1 MLSTIR
7 KSKIYGTIF
16 VVSLAAAALV
26 AVGCEQQT
34 TQEPATV
41 PATVDVTEPEPVV
54 PTTPA
59 PTPEPAP
66 VEPAPSVPT
75 APPMPPEV
83 PDPEP
88 EEPPMDDIVVTV
100 DSDGTTEKEPIVFE
114 IINLTAVKRVL
125 YSDEEYGIE
134 LRYPEY
140 LDIGDNPQTFG
151 LDLKGTVFIDA
162 EGAQASVSIA
172 YDNLSDRI
180 EKLADRFGIGGLGG
194 LGSLVSSIAGDLQTY
209 TDVITQYLEQ
219 ELELSLEITP
229 EVDLMLGGLNAAQV
243 TYTKDNLKVTHIW
256 TVKDDRVYI
265 LTYAAAMATYDE
277 SLYLFNNIV
286 DSFKFR

>member
-16 VVSLAAAALV
+16 VVFLATAALV

-54 PTTPA
+54 PTTP
-59 PTPEPAP
+59 EPAP
-66 VEPAPSVPT
+66 VEPAPSVPPT
-75 APPMPPEV
+75 PPMPPEV
-83 PDPEP
+83 PEPEPEP
-88 EEPPMDDIVVTV
+88 EEPPMDEQVYVITDV
-100 DSDGTTEKEPIVFE
+100 TTEVIPLMVVVVEDE
-114 IINLTAVKRVL
+114 L
-125 YSDEEYGIE
+125 YSDEDYGIE

-151 LDLKGTVFIDA
+151 LDLKGTVFIDT

-180 EKLADRFGIGGLGG
+180 EKLADKAGLDVFDDVVE
-194 LGSLVSSIAGDLQTY
+194 SDLRIY
-209 TDVITQYLEQ
+209 TNAITKYLEQ
-219 ELELSLEITP
+219 ELELSVEITP
-229 EVDLMLGGLNAAQV
+229 EFDLTLGGLKAARV
-243 TYTKDNLKVTHIW
+243 TYTDEANDLKVTHIW
-256 TVKDDRVYI
+256 TVKDDTVYI
-265 LTYAAAMATYDE
+265 LTYAEATATYDE
-277 SLYLFNNIV
+277 FLYLFNGIV
-286 DSFKFR
+286 NSFKFS